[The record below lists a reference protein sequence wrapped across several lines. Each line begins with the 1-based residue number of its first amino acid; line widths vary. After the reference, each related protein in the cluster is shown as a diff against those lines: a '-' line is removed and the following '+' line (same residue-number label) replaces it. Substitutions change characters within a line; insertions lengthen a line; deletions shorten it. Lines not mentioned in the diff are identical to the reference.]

1 MTGYGGSAQT
11 LRLDD
16 GGTRLNQAFL
26 IQTAASAAA
35 VAVLVGLA
43 AWAKIA
49 KPSSPLDEARARALL
64 AEDFPGR
71 KIDELWVA
79 VDGKGALAKSGAT
92 ALLLCE
98 LGDGYVCRQIPWAQA
113 LAASFKDGR
122 ITVNLA
128 DVGAPKAVIALTAW
142 PPKTPPPPTDL
153 AA

>member
-1 MTGYGGSAQT
+1 
-11 LRLDD
+11 
-16 GGTRLNQAFL
+16 LNQAFL

-49 KPSSPLDEARARALL
+49 RPGAPLDEARALKLL
-64 AEDFPGR
+64 ADDFPGR
-71 KIDELWVA
+71 TVDELWVA
-79 VDGKGALAKSGAT
+79 VDGKGAMAKSGAT
-92 ALLLCE
+92 ALVLCE
-98 LGDGYVCRQIPWAQA
+98 VGDGYVARQIPWAQA

-128 DVGAPKAVIALTAW
+128 DVGAPKAVIALAAW
-142 PPKTPPPPTDL
+142 PPQPTKPPHTDL

>member
-1 MTGYGGSAQT
+1 M
-11 LRLDD
+11 
-16 GGTRLNQAFL
+16 NQAYL

-49 KPSSPLDEARARALL
+49 KPGAPLDEARARKLL
-64 AEDFPGR
+64 ADDFPGR
-71 KIDELWVA
+71 PIDELWVA
-79 VDGKGALAKSGAT
+79 VDGRGALAKSGAS
-92 ALLLCE
+92 ALVLCE
-98 LGDGYVCRQIPWAQA
+98 MGDSHVARQIPWAQA

-128 DVGAPKAVIALTAW
+128 DVGAPRAVITLAAW
-142 PPKTPPPPTDL
+142 PPTPDQPPHKDL

>member
-1 MTGYGGSAQT
+1 M
-11 LRLDD
+11 
-16 GGTRLNQAFL
+16 NQAFL
-26 IQTAASAAA
+26 LQIAASAAA
-35 VAVLVGLA
+35 IAILVGLA

-49 KPSSPLDEARARALL
+49 RPSAPLDDARARKLL

-71 KIDELWVA
+71 TIDELWVA
-79 VDGKGALAKSGAT
+79 IDGKGALAKSGAT
-92 ALLLCE
+92 ALVLCE

-122 ITVNLA
+122 IVVNLA

-142 PPKTPPPPTDL
+142 PPKVPPTDL